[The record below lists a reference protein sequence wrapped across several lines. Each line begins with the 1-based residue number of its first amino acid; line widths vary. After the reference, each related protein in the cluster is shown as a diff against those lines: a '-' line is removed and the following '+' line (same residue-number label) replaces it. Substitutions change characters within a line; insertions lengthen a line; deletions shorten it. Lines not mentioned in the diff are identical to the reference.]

1 MEYDLTYLNNLG
13 LDTSKG
19 LEYTRS
25 EDKYL
30 SAIQR
35 YYKSYENNLS
45 KLADFYNNK
54 DYKNYCIVVHSL
66 KSNSKMIGQN
76 NLAKSFEELE
86 IAANNRDYNTINKKH
101 LLVLEE
107 WGEFITKLK
116 PIGEMKITKQ
126 EDEIT
131 SSEAKDI
138 TRELLI
144 ALDDFDD
151 ELSSELI
158 HKLSGYPFRLTQREL
173 LDKAIEYVEDFLYD
187 DAATIIKDIE
197 KTIE

>member
-1 MEYDLTYLNNLG
+1 MEYDINYLKGLG
-13 LDTSKG
+13 VDTDKG
-19 LEYTRS
+19 LEYMRS
-25 EDKYL
+25 EDKYI
-30 SAIQR
+30 SAVQR

-45 KLADFYNNK
+45 KLTDFYNNK

-66 KSNSKMIGQN
+66 KSNSKMIGLTS
-76 NLAKSFEELE
+76 LAKSFEELE
-86 IAANNRDYNTINKKH
+86 IAANNSNYNIIYQNH
-101 LLVLEE
+101 SIVLEE
-107 WGEFITKLK
+107 WGKFISKLK
-116 PIGEMKITKQ
+116 PIGEMKLIKP

-131 SSEAKDI
+131 SSEAKGI
-138 TRELLI
+138 ASELLI

>member
-1 MEYDLTYLNNLG
+1 MKYDLNYLNNLG

-30 SAIQR
+30 SAVQR
-35 YYKSYENNLS
+35 YYKSYNNNLS
-45 KLADFYNNK
+45 KLKELFNNK

-86 IAANNRDYNTINKKH
+86 IAANNNDSNTINERH
-101 LLVLEE
+101 SIVLEE
-107 WGEFITKLK
+107 WGKFISKLK
-116 PIGEMKITKQ
+116 PIGEMKLTKP

-131 SSEAKDI
+131 SSEAKEV

>member
-1 MEYDLTYLNNLG
+1 MEYDINYLKGLG
-13 LDTSKG
+13 VDTDKG

-25 EDKYL
+25 DDKYL

-35 YYKSYENNLS
+35 YYKSYDNNLS
-45 KLADFYNNK
+45 KLTEFYNNK

-66 KSNSKMIGQN
+66 KSNSKMIGIN
-76 NLAKSFEELE
+76 SLANSFEELE
-86 IAANNRDYNTINKKH
+86 IAANNRDYNTINKRH

-107 WGEFITKLK
+107 WGEFISKLK
-116 PIGEMKITKQ
+116 PIGEMKLIKP

-131 SSEAKDI
+131 SSEAKEV

-187 DAATIIKDIE
+187 DAAEIIKEITPEIE
-197 KTIE
+197 

>member
-1 MEYDLTYLNNLG
+1 MEYYLTYLNNLG

-45 KLADFYNNK
+45 KLTDFYNNK

-66 KSNSKMIGQN
+66 KSDSKMIGIN
-76 NLAKSFEELE
+76 SLANSFEELE
-86 IAANNRDYNTINKKH
+86 IAANNSDYNIIYQKH
-101 LLVLEE
+101 PIVIEE
-107 WGEFITKLK
+107 WGKFISKLK
-116 PIGEMKITKQ
+116 PIGEMKLIKP

-131 SSEAKDI
+131 SSEAKEI

-187 DAATIIKDIE
+187 DAAKIIKDIE

>member
-35 YYKSYENNLS
+35 YYKSYDNNLS
-45 KLADFYNNK
+45 KLTEFYNNK

-66 KSNSKMIGQN
+66 KSNSKMIGAN
-76 NLAKSFEELE
+76 ELAKSFEELE
-86 IAANNRDYNTINKKH
+86 IASNNSEYIIINEKH
-101 LLVLEE
+101 PIVIEE
-107 WGEFITKLK
+107 WGKFISKLK
-116 PIGEMKITKQ
+116 PIGEMKLTKP

>member
-45 KLADFYNNK
+45 KLTDFYNNK

-66 KSNSKMIGQN
+66 KSNSKMIGAN
-76 NLAKSFEELE
+76 ELAKSFEELE
-86 IAANNRDYNTINKKH
+86 IAANNSDYNIIYQKH
-101 LLVLEE
+101 PIVIEE
-107 WGEFITKLK
+107 WGKFISKLK
-116 PIGEMKITKQ
+116 PIGEMKLTKP
-126 EDEIT
+126 EDEIS
-131 SSEAKDI
+131 SSEAKEI
-138 TRELLI
+138 TRELII

>member
-35 YYKSYENNLS
+35 YYKSYNNNLS
-45 KLADFYNNK
+45 KLTEFYNNK

-66 KSNSKMIGQN
+66 KSNSKMIGAN
-76 NLAKSFEELE
+76 ELAKSFEELE
-86 IAANNRDYNTINKKH
+86 IAANDGDYITINKNH
-101 LLVLEE
+101 SIVLEE
-107 WGEFITKLK
+107 WGKFISKLK
-116 PIGEMKITKQ
+116 PIGELKLKKP

-131 SSEAKDI
+131 SSEAKEI

-151 ELSSELI
+151 ELSGELI

>member
-19 LEYTRS
+19 LEYMRS
-25 EDKYL
+25 EDKYI
-30 SAIQR
+30 SAVQR
-35 YYKSYENNLS
+35 YYKSYDNNLS
-45 KLADFYNNK
+45 KLTEFYNNK

-76 NLAKSFEELE
+76 NLAQSFAELE
-86 IAANNRDYNTINKKH
+86 IAANDSDYITINKNH
-101 LLVLEE
+101 SIVLEE
-107 WGEFITKLK
+107 WGKFITKLK
-116 PIGEMKITKQ
+116 PIGEMKLIKP

-131 SSEAKDI
+131 SSEAKEI